1 MAPCGRSSSGSRSTA
16 AIRGCPGGNLSAR
29 SLAARRTYLRAYRGI
44 GSGVSARGVEERNPM
59 IARIR
64 PLLTV
69 ALLSAVAVLVAVAA
83 PAAFA
88 ALPAGYDVQR
98 IDSPNITAG
107 GDFGIAM
114 VSLGDLNGDGEQDIV
129 IGTDEHGGSVGQI
142 FVLSGEDGS
151 TIRTINAPDTGGTG
165 TLESFG
171 SYVGDLADLG
181 SCAGGSPGATCGL
194 ATIGPPDGVPEILV
208 TALGVDVSFTD
219 PDTMSP

>member
-1 MAPCGRSSSGSRSTA
+1 MADRLARFTVLTGVLA
-16 AIRGCPGGNLSAR
+16 AIGGISAG
-29 SLAARRTYLRAYRGI
+29 AA
-44 GSGVSARGVEERNPM
+44 S
-59 IARIR
+59 
-64 PLLTV
+64 
-69 ALLSAVAVLVAVAA
+69 
-83 PAAFA
+83 A
-88 ALPAGYDVQR
+88 ALPAAYDVQK

-114 VSLGDLNGDGEQDIV
+114 VSPGDLNGDGERDIV